1 MKYIYYLIQNLRL
14 GKIHKKI
21 IGQNQMNIEKLF
33 KYQHLKLMMVK
44 S

>member
-1 MKYIYYLIQNLRL
+1 MKYILFDTEFTAWKN
-14 GKIHKKI
+14 GKKI

-44 S
+44 